1 EVLCVSDWSG
11 ELTFY
16 NNTGHVI
23 SPERPIRA
31 ELLSLQY
38 FCDGHFLL
46 GGGEQPH
53 RAVTMY
59 SDLRMFD
66 LAQEY
71 LGAES
76 KNVDQKLLL
85 KKKAEWA
92 EHINEPKTAADMYLS
107 AGEIVKVIEI
117 YAQQGWHEK

>member
-1 EVLCVSDWSG
+1 MHSAKGLKFSPNFVKMEQTFR
-11 ELTFY
+11 ELWRNIEYLKRTYQVHDRINFY
-16 NNTGHVI
+16 
-23 SPERPIRA
+23 P
-31 ELLSLQY
+31 LLL
-38 FCDGHFLL
+38 F
-46 GGGEQPH
+46 
-53 RAVTMY
+53 
-59 SDLRMFD
+59 
-66 LAQEY
+66 QEY

>member
-1 EVLCVSDWSG
+1 S
-11 ELTFY
+11 
-16 NNTGHVI
+16 
-23 SPERPIRA
+23 SPNKNDER
-31 ELLSLQY
+31 EQYLLLGDLLSSPNKNDEREQY
-38 FCDGHFLL
+38 LLL
-46 GGGEQPH
+46 GDLLALDNKFKKAAKLYVKGEQPH

-92 EHINEPKTAADMYLS
+92 EYINEPKTAADMYLS

-117 YAQQGWHEK
+117 Y